1 MTPEGTPL
9 AGAGSPI
16 EAVLFDLDDTL
27 YEQAQ
32 WLDGAWRAVA
42 RMGPPLIE
50 ERALLAALRTVAAE
64 GSDRGRIIDRALA
77 AVGRGDLAV
86 APFVEA
92 FRRFRPDV
100 LAPYPGVDA
109 CLTALGNAV
118 PLGLVTDGDPAL
130 QASKL
135 AALGLAHHFQVVVYS
150 DELGGRGMRKPA
162 PAPFLAAL
170 EQLGVDPAESVYV
183 GDRPDKDVAG
193 ALATG
198 MRAIRVL
205 TGEYRDAPS
214 EPEPWLT
221 VDRVAELAPVLGPL
235 LRSHLA

>member
-1 MTPEGTPL
+1 MTLERAPVAE
-9 AGAGSPI
+9 AGSPI

-42 RMGPPLIE
+42 RMAAPVIE

-64 GSDRGRIIDRALA
+64 GSDRGRILVRALA
-77 AVGRGDLAV
+77 SLGRGDLAV

-109 CLTALGNAV
+109 CLAALGDAV
-118 PLGLVTDGDPAL
+118 PLGLITDGDPAL
-130 QASKL
+130 QVSKL
-135 AALGLAHHFQVVVYS
+135 AALGLAHHFRVVVCS
-150 DELGGRGMRKPA
+150 DELGGRATRKPA
-162 PAPFLAAL
+162 TAPFLAAL
-170 EQLGVDPAESVYV
+170 EQLRVDPARSVYV

-193 ALATG
+193 ALAAG
-198 MRAIRVL
+198 MRAVRVL
-205 TGEYRDAPS
+205 TGEYRDAPN
-214 EPEPWLT
+214 EPEPWLA
-221 VDRVAELAPVLGPL
+221 VAGVAELTAVLGPL
-235 LRSHLA
+235 LRNDLA

>member
-1 MTPEGTPL
+1 VSLERAPVPE
-9 AGAGSPI
+9 AGSPI

-32 WLDGAWRAVA
+32 WLNGAWRAVA
-42 RMGPPLIE
+42 RMAAPVIE
-50 ERALLAALRTVAAE
+50 EHALFAALRRIAAE

-77 AVGRGDLAV
+77 ALGRGDLAV

-109 CLTALGNAV
+109 CLTALGDAV

-135 AALGLAHHFQVVVYS
+135 AALGLAHHFRVVVYS
-150 DELGGRGMRKPA
+150 DELGGRGTRKPA

-170 EQLGVDPAESVYV
+170 EQLGVDPGGAVYV

-193 ALATG
+193 ALAAG
-198 MRAIRVL
+198 MRAVRVL
-205 TGEYRDAPS
+205 TGEYRDEPN
-214 EPEPWLT
+214 EPEPWL
-221 VDRVAELAPVLGPL
+221 VVAGIAELAAILGPL
-235 LRSHLA
+235 LRNDLA